1 MDRQNQL
8 AQLYAQKGELLTEM
22 EIMQSQLQRIN
33 QQIIQIKNAIMKEM
47 EEQKIKDSKKETADQ
62 KTKASKDKKK

>member
-1 MDRQNQL
+1 MDKTDL
-8 AQLYAQKGELLTEM
+8 IKLYAQKGELLTEM

-47 EEQKIKDSKKETADQ
+47 EEQKITL
-62 KTKASKDKKK
+62 KKK